1 MADRHQ
7 FRAKWHNYNAGI
19 YFVTICTHNK
29 THIFGRIY
37 NDEMKLNA
45 LGTIVSQC
53 IQSIENHNTDVELLN
68 HVIMPNH
75 IHMVLTVGTRYIAS
89 ASSEDQN
96 SQSSAN
102 MGGLKQPKHGNIC
115 NDFHHNSRLASI
127 IGTFKAAVTRMANRQ
142 LCNSSGGRDI
152 SRPYWQ
158 PRYHEHIILNER
170 SFDKIMTYIDS
181 NIEHWQNDC
190 FNT

>member
-1 MADRHQ
+1 MIKRLITYLIPIIMTAVNAVAQVNVSGKVVDAESNEPLTGASVIVKGADGKIKKFASTQ
-7 FRAKWHNYNAGI
+7 ATGDF
-19 YFVTICTHNK
+19 
-29 THIFGRIY
+29 
-37 NDEMKLNA
+37 A
-45 LGTIVSQC
+45 LT
-53 IQSIENHNTDVELLN
+53 
-68 HVIMPNH
+68 MPNH

-89 ASSEDQN
+89 ASSEDSN
-96 SQSSAN
+96 SQSSTYF
-102 MGGLKQPKHGNIC
+102 GSLKQPKHGNIC

-170 SFDKIMTYIDS
+170 SFDNIMTYIDS
-181 NIEHWQNDC
+181 NVEHWEDDC
-190 FNT
+190 FNK